1 MWKKYLVLTKPGII
15 FGNVVTAMGGFF
27 LASKDSFH
35 LVHFLAMVIGLG
47 LIIASAC
54 VFNNCKDIDI
64 DSKMK
69 RTQNRALVTGKID
82 IKKAIIFGCVLLL
95 LGSALLEGMTNTYAT
110 ISALLGFIVYVL
122 IYTPVKKR
130 SVHGTL
136 VGSIAG
142 AMPPVVGYTAVSS
155 QFDLASL
162 LLFVIVAIWQ
172 MPHFYA
178 ISLFRMEEYKRA
190 SVPVLPLVHGV
201 DQTKKQMLFYTLCFA
216 VVSLLPTYFG
226 YTSNTY
232 LYIAIGCSL
241 LWIYNCLK
249 GFNHRCYVPWART
262 MFKSSIIVITIL
274 SFSLY
279 I

>member
-1 MWKKYLVLTKPGII
+1 MVFKMWKKYLVLTKPGII

-27 LASKDSFH
+27 LASKDTFH
-35 LVHFLAMVIGLG
+35 VLHFLSMVIGLG

-54 VFNNCKDIDI
+54 VFNNCRDIDI

-69 RTQNRALVTGKID
+69 RTEKRALVTGKID
-82 IKKAIIFGCVLLL
+82 IKKAIIFGCILLL
-95 LGSALLEGMTNTYAT
+95 LGSALLITMTNLYAT

-122 IYTPVKKR
+122 IYTPIKKR

-136 VGSIAG
+136 VGS
-142 AMPPVVGYTAVSS
+142 TAESC

-162 LLFVIVAIWQ
+162 LLFTIVAVWQ

-178 ISLFRMEEYKRA
+178 ISLFRISEYERA
-190 SVPVLPLVHGV
+190 NIPVLPLVKGV
-201 DQTKKQMLFYTLCFA
+201 DQTKKQMLYYTLCFA

-226 YTSNTY
+226 YTSKTY

-241 LWIYNCLK
+241 LWIYNCIK
-249 GFNHRCYVPWART
+249 GFNHRCYIPWART